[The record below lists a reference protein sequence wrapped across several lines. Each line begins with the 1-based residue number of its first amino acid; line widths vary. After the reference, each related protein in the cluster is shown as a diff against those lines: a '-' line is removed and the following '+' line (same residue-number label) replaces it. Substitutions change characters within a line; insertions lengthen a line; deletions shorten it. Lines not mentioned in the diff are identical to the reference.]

1 MPPISGQSVLIIGGS
16 SGIGAAVAKLAA
28 VDGVIVSIAS
38 SSSTRVATAV
48 KTLETS
54 VTSAKIKGY
63 TIDLMSNDVEA
74 LLEKLLTDV
83 TTANGTK
90 LDHIIYTA
98 NRLNMKPLLEVTADY
113 LRDSSQ
119 FSLIAPMLLA
129 KLGPRFLNPSY
140 KSSIILTSGR
150 IAEKPV
156 KGFTMGAY
164 PAAGLYGLTRALALD
179 LAPIRVNIVSPGAT
193 ETEMWGDEQQRA
205 QRREMMKPRMLLGKV
220 GTAEEVGE
228 AYVYLMRDS
237 NATGVV
243 VSSDG
248 GALIQ

>member
-1 MPPISGQSVLIIGGS
+1 MPPISGQSILIIGGS
-16 SGIGAAVAKLAA
+16 SGIGAGVAKLAA
-28 VDGVIVSIAS
+28 AEGVIVSIAS
-38 SSSTRVATAV
+38 SNPTRVATAI
-48 KTLETS
+48 KTIESS
-54 VTSAKIKGY
+54 VANAKIEGY
-63 TIDLMSNDVEA
+63 TVDLMSNDVEV
-74 LLEKLLTDV
+74 LLEKLFTDV
-83 TTANGTK
+83 TTANSTQ

-98 NRLNMKPLLEVTADY
+98 NRVNMKPLAEVTADY
-113 LRDSSQ
+113 LRDSNQ
-119 FSLIAPMLLA
+119 FSLIVPMLLS
-129 KLGPRFLNPSY
+129 KLAPRFLNPSA

-156 KGFTMGAY
+156 KGYTMGAY
-164 PAAGLYGLTRALALD
+164 RAAGLYGLTRALALD

-205 QRREMMKPRMLLGKV
+205 QRREMMKSRMLLGKV

-228 AYVYLMRDS
+228 AYVYLMKDS
-237 NATGVV
+237 NATGIV